1 MPPPYFRTS
10 AHLLVCQH
18 TNCKA
23 RGGDLLYKALWN
35 ALDTS
40 RLAYYK
46 TGGSVRLTESGC
58 LGACS
63 YGPVMCVYRQRPG
76 QAGEGQAQGGASGE
90 PQLEEAW
97 YAAADFPL
105 AMAVAQAAH
114 DGAALPEDRRYGP

>member
-1 MPPPYFRTS
+1 MTPPYFRTT

-18 TNCKA
+18 VNCKA
-23 RGGDLLYKALWN
+23 RGSDLLYKALWN

-63 YGPVMCVYRQRPG
+63 YGPVICVYRQG
-76 QAGEGQAQGGASGE
+76 AGEVLG
-90 PQLEEAW
+90 LEEGW
-97 YAAADFPL
+97 YAAADVPL
-105 AMAVAQAAH
+105 ALRVARAAH
-114 DGAALPEDRRYGP
+114 EGAELPTERRYGP